1 MEEWNEVGEE
11 QVWVTDEEEK
21 VLMMALL
28 YGMTYLT
35 QANMQTVLDWARKTR
50 KDAHHLE
57 QALVGKE
64 ILYVNGPVVGFF
76 VAEINA

>member
-1 MEEWNEVGEE
+1 
-11 QVWVTDEEEK
+11 
-21 VLMMALL
+21 
-28 YGMTYLT
+28 
-35 QANMQTVLDWARKTR
+35 LDWARKTR

-76 VAEINA
+76 VAEMNA